1 MRVRCPGCENVADAL
16 PVGDGRVQVCAHY
29 EDGVGGATC
38 GVSERV
44 VGLDGVE
51 VIER

>member
-1 MRVRCPGCENVADAL
+1 MRVRCPGCESVADAL
-16 PVGDGRVQVCAHY
+16 PVDGGVQVCAHY
-29 EDGVGGATC
+29 EDAGSGVTC